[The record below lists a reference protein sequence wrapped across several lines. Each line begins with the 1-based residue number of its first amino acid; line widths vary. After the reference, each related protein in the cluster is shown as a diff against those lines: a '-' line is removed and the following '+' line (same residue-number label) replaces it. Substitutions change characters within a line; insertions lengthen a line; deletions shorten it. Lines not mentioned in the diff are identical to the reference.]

1 MTKLIIVSIA
11 CLVALILI
19 TMYFVTN
26 VHRDVTTGE
35 FRPKDGLTFMRM
47 VISDVCL
54 AGFIT
59 GLIVSNIV
67 MK

>member
-11 CLVALILI
+11 FLVALILVSLN
-19 TMYFVTN
+19 YVAH
-26 VHRDVTTGE
+26 VKRDINGE
-35 FRPKDGLTFMRM
+35 FQDKDIQVFARM
-47 VISDVCL
+47 MLGNACL

>member
-11 CLVALILI
+11 FLVALILVSLN
-19 TMYFVTN
+19 YVAH
-26 VHRDVTTGE
+26 VRRDINGE
-35 FRPKDGLTFMRM
+35 FQDKDIQVFARM
-47 VISDVCL
+47 MLGNACL

>member
-11 CLVALILI
+11 FLVALILVSLN
-19 TMYFVTN
+19 YVAH
-26 VHRDVTTGE
+26 VRRDINGE
-35 FRPKDGLTFMRM
+35 FQDKDIQVFARM
-47 VISDVCL
+47 MLGNACL

-59 GLIVSNIV
+59 GLIMSNIV

>member
-1 MTKLIIVSIA
+1 MTKLIIVSVA
-11 CLVALILI
+11 FLVALILI
-19 TMYFVTN
+19 TMHFVSH
-26 VHRDVTTGE
+26 VQRDFATGE
-35 FRPKDGLTFMRM
+35 FQMKDGLTFMRM
-47 VISDVCL
+47 VIGDVCL

>member
-1 MTKLIIVSIA
+1 MTKLIAVTIA
-11 CLVALILI
+11 FLVALVLI
-19 TMYFVTN
+19 SLNYV
-26 VHRDVTTGE
+26 VHVRRDINGE
-35 FRPKDGLTFMRM
+35 FRDKDVQVFTRM
-47 VISDVCL
+47 IIGNVCL

>member
-1 MTKLIIVSIA
+1 MTKLIIISVA
-11 CLVALILI
+11 FLVALILI
-19 TMYFVTN
+19 TMHFVSH
-26 VHRDVTTGE
+26 VQRDSTTGE
-35 FRPKDGLTFMRM
+35 FQMRDGLTFMRM
-47 VISDVCL
+47 VIGDVCL

>member
-1 MTKLIIVSIA
+1 MTKLIVVSIA
-11 CLVALILI
+11 FLVALILVSLN
-19 TMYFVTN
+19 YAAHVR
-26 VHRDVTTGE
+26 RDINGE
-35 FRPKDGLTFMRM
+35 FQDKDIQVFARM
-47 VISDVCL
+47 MLGNACL

>member
-11 CLVALILI
+11 FLVALILI
-19 TMYFVTN
+19 SLNYVAHVRRN
-26 VHRDVTTGE
+26 INGE
-35 FRPKDGLTFMRM
+35 FQDKDIQVFARM
-47 VISDVCL
+47 MLGNACL